1 MDNKEL
7 EEAVRFIALELKDN
21 PDANKA
27 QLIERAS
34 QNFDLNPLQT
44 EFLLNKYVFGK

>member
-34 QNFDLNPLQT
+34 QKFDLNPLQT